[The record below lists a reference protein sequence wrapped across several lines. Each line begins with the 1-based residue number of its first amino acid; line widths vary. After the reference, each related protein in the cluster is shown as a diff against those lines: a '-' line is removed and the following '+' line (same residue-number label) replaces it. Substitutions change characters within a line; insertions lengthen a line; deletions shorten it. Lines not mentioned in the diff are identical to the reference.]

1 MKLEELARTHKTD
14 KLQHGYLSV
23 YDSVFSKFKD
33 KEINFLEIG
42 VYRGDSASLWE
53 AYFSC
58 ANIFMSDIFDKT
70 SILSDYNVKF
80 FRGDS
85 GSAEDVAKLIE
96 YAKEKSKKNTFDVI
110 IDDGSHFQYDQ
121 MNGIGNL
128 FPHVSDGGCY
138 IIEDICKEERL
149 RSGSMWWGH
158 RDEPHHAVEGDCHAG
173 SRLRTDKEWLAGDEI
188 DYSASTDATIKKFV
202 ETQVFCSKYLSEDQ
216 NKYITNNTK
225 KVEYYSDANGL
236 KCQSKLAVFE
246 K

>member
-42 VYRGDSASLWE
+42 VYRGDSASLWG

-96 YAKEKSKKNTFDVI
+96 YAKEKSKKDTFDVI

-158 RDEPHHAVEGDCHAG
+158 RGEPHHAVEGNCHAG

-216 NKYITNNTK
+216 NEYITNNTK
-225 KVEYYSDANGL
+225 KVEYYSGANGL